1 MKNIFITGSSRGLGL
16 EFTKQ
21 YLEKGD
27 KVIASC
33 RKPEKANDLQNL
45 KERYP
50 ENLTIV
56 QLDVTREEDRDRIF
70 KQVKTDFEYLDII
83 INNAG
88 IVSGE
93 EGKIFNLGE
102 VYKEDFSKVFLVNS
116 IAPLLITEK
125 FLPLLEKCEQAKV
138 ANITSL
144 NGCIAKRTVG
154 GKYSYCTSKA
164 ALNMITKILSNDLR
178 DKGIVALAIHP
189 GWIKTDMGGLNAP
202 QEKEEP
208 ISMIIDLIE
217 NSDISHS
224 GKFLDWNGNELPW

>member
-1 MKNIFITGSSRGLGL
+1 MKNILITGSSRGLGL
-16 EFTKQ
+16 EFTRQ

-27 KVIASC
+27 NVIASC

-45 KERYP
+45 KERFP

-56 QLDVTREEDRDRIF
+56 QLDVTSEEDRNRIF
-70 KQVKTDFEYLDII
+70 KQVKTDFGSLDVL

-88 IVSGE
+88 IISGE

-102 VYKEDFSKVFLVNS
+102 VYKEDFTKVFLVNS
-116 IAPLLITEK
+116 IAPLLMSEK
-125 FLPLLEKCEQAKV
+125 LLPLLEKGDKSKIV
-138 ANITSL
+138 NITSL
-144 NGCIAKRTVG
+144 NGCITKRSVG

-164 ALNMITKILSNDLR
+164 ALNMITKILSNDLQ
-178 DKGIVALAIHP
+178 DKGIIALAIHP
-189 GWIKTDMGGLNAP
+189 GWIKTDMGGPNAP

-217 NSDISHS
+217 KTSISHS
-224 GKFLDWNGNELPW
+224 GKFLDWKGNDIPW